1 MKLFFD
7 RTVVLETGE
16 IGGGVLSQKREFES
30 EEELKTHEDFSEVEN
45 PGFSLV
51 ERK

>member
-1 MKLFFD
+1 MKLFFRSHGRAGD
-7 RTVVLETGE
+7 RRNR
-16 IGGGVLSQKREFES
+16 GGVLSQKREFES